1 MTRKIKYIFNLSRL
15 HRAFGLIAFLFLT
28 VVTVTGFLL
37 MNPHWFASDVSP
49 KTALYGRNPEGEYGL
64 WVGTQS
70 GLFFQSVDQSDPI
83 RVDIDY
89 PPSPVIGL
97 VYAPDLIV
105 AFEDPLILAFEPP
118 NWREIALP
126 DSVTQL
132 YDIRFSSNQL
142 VVSTDQGVFGYQHMT
157 WQLLVP
163 SSQNTA
169 MSWIK
174 KIHSGYFISD
184 WMRDLFKWLAIITMG
199 LIVSGIL
206 LLFKR
211 FRRS

>member
-1 MTRKIKYIFNLSRL
+1 M
-15 HRAFGLIAFLFLT
+15 HRIFGLIAFSFLT
-28 VVTVTGFLL
+28 VITVTGFLL
-37 MNPHWFASDVSP
+37 MNPHWFASDVRP
-49 KTALYGRNPEGEYGL
+49 KTALYGTNVENEYGL

-89 PPSPVIGL
+89 PPSPVIGM
-97 VYAPDLIV
+97 VYAPDLVV
-105 AFEDPLILAFEPP
+105 AFEEPLILTYDES

-126 DSVTQL
+126 ESVTEL
-132 YDIRFSSNQL
+132 YDIRFSEKQL
-142 VVSTDQGVFGYQHMT
+142 IVVTDQGAFGYQHSS
-157 WQLLVP
+157 WQLLIN

-174 KIHSGYFISD
+174 KIHSGYFIFD
-184 WMRDLFKWLAIITMG
+184 WMRAIFKGLAIITMG

>member
-1 MTRKIKYIFNLSRL
+1 MKHKIKYIFNLSRL
-15 HRAFGLIAFLFLT
+15 HRIFGLIAFSFLT
-28 VVTVTGFLL
+28 VITVTGFLL

-49 KTALYGRNPEGEYGL
+49 KTVLYGTNAENEYGL

-89 PPSPVIGL
+89 PPSPVIGM
-97 VYAPDLIV
+97 VYAPHLVV
-105 AFEDPLILAFEPP
+105 AFEEPLILTYEES

-126 DSVTQL
+126 ESVTEL
-132 YDIRFSSNQL
+132 YDIRFSEKQL
-142 VVSTDQGVFGYQHMT
+142 IVVTDQGAFGYQHSS
-157 WQLLVP
+157 WQLLIN
-163 SSQNTA
+163 SSKNTV

-174 KIHSGYFISD
+174 KIHSGYFVSD
-184 WMRDLFKWLAIITMG
+184 WMRAIFKGLAIITMG
-199 LIVSGIL
+199 LIVSGVL

-211 FRRS
+211 FRRF

>member
-1 MTRKIKYIFNLSRL
+1 MKHKIKYIFNLSRL

-89 PPSPVIGL
+89 PPSPVIGM
-97 VYAPDLIV
+97 VYAPDLVV
-105 AFEDPLILAFEPP
+105 AFEEPLILTYDES

-126 DSVTQL
+126 ESVTEL
-132 YDIRFSSNQL
+132 YDIRFSANQL
-142 VVSTDQGVFGYQHMT
+142 IVVTDQGVFGYQHRS
-157 WQLLVP
+157 WQLLIY
-163 SSQNTA
+163 SSKNTV

-174 KIHSGYFISD
+174 KIHSGYFFSD
-184 WMRDLFKWLAIITMG
+184 WMRVIFKGLTIITMG
-199 LIVSGIL
+199 LIVSGIW

-211 FRRS
+211 FRRL